1 MPLHEKNKDCIGWLT
16 IPDTL
21 IDYPVMYHPEE
32 VNYYLKR
39 DFFREYS
46 ANGSLF
52 LSENCSLK
60 DCDNLII
67 YGHHMNSGKM
77 FAALEGYRERKFF
90 KEHPF
95 IFFNT
100 LQGEEKYQVF
110 AVFSTP
116 VYTGSDFAYYTFTKA
131 ENRKSYETFIEAVK
145 ERSFYDTGITADY
158 GEKLLTLS
166 TCEYSQENGRLV
178 VVAKKI
184 AEKEITK

>member
-1 MPLHEKNKDCIGWLT
+1 MLFRS
-16 IPDTL
+16 
-21 IDYPVMYHPEE
+21 HPEE

-131 ENRKSYETFIEAVK
+131 ENRKSYETFIEA
-145 ERSFYDTGITADY
+145 
-158 GEKLLTLS
+158 
-166 TCEYSQENGRLV
+166 
-178 VVAKKI
+178 AKG
-184 AEKEITK
+184 

>member
-1 MPLHEKNKDCIGWLT
+1 
-16 IPDTL
+16 
-21 IDYPVMYHPEE
+21 MYHPEE

-90 KEHPF
+90 KEHSF
-95 IFFNT
+95 YFF
-100 LQGEEKYQVF
+100 QYAAGEEKYQCLQSF
-110 AVFSTP
+110 P
-116 VYTGSDFAYYTFTKA
+116 L
-131 ENRKSYETFIEAVK
+131 RFIREV
-145 ERSFYDTGITADY
+145 I
-158 GEKLLTLS
+158 LPINTLHES
-166 TCEYSQENGRLV
+166 GKQKVHN
-178 VVAKKI
+178 
-184 AEKEITK
+184 

>member
-1 MPLHEKNKDCIGWLT
+1 MRMRKWAAYLLCFLSLALLGISGHFLADYAKQEEKADILQEQLKEIYENQKEETKEKPRQDEEEQNLIHEGLLALHEKNKDCIGWLT

-95 IFFNT
+95 IFFNNT
-100 LQGEEKYQVF
+100 YYQQQKI
-110 AVFSTP
+110 SLLP
-116 VYTGSDFAYYTFTKA
+116 
-131 ENRKSYETFIEAVK
+131 SY
-145 ERSFYDTGITADY
+145 
-158 GEKLLTLS
+158 
-166 TCEYSQENGRLV
+166 
-178 VVAKKI
+178 
-184 AEKEITK
+184 

>member
-1 MPLHEKNKDCIGWLT
+1 MKKNKDCIGWLT

-77 FAALEGYRERKFF
+77 FAALEGYRERKF
-90 KEHPF
+90 
-95 IFFNT
+95 
-100 LQGEEKYQVF
+100 L
-110 AVFSTP
+110 
-116 VYTGSDFAYYTFTKA
+116 
-131 ENRKSYETFIEAVK
+131 
-145 ERSFYDTGITADY
+145 
-158 GEKLLTLS
+158 
-166 TCEYSQENGRLV
+166 
-178 VVAKKI
+178 
-184 AEKEITK
+184 